1 MHRIKAAGLSYTE
14 IPAVIRYTD
23 YSRAKGQTG
32 LGAVD
37 IPLRA
42 ADGEAPPMIEHI
54 HAYQWIFQLLFSAL
68 TAAVMFYFL
77 IVTRTSAL
85 RRLFVVLFFG
95 SGIVFII
102 DPDLTTDIANLVGIG
117 RGADLVLYLT
127 TLFLLFLCF
136 NFRLRFLTV
145 QDELTRVVR
154 EIALHNPV
162 HEEDAVVRR

>member
-1 MHRIKAAGLSYTE
+1 
-14 IPAVIRYTD
+14 
-23 YSRAKGQTG
+23 
-32 LGAVD
+32 
-37 IPLRA
+37 
-42 ADGEAPPMIEHI
+42 MIEHI
-54 HAYQWIFQLLFSAL
+54 HAYQWIFQLLFSGL

-85 RRLFVVLFFG
+85 RRLFVLLFFG

-162 HEEDAVVRR
+162 